1 MTQGLQFSLLFSGLE
16 ALTTGDTAVLK
27 SDMAD
32 SAATQQAAAFRQ
44 ILQDEQYSKTV
55 RQGQTFAATS
65 VQQQGYSQAVGAI
78 HAQESSAKVAQDN
91 DLAASAVADSA
102 VDDSAVEDSI
112 VENSDLAEQWLGLIR
127 QSGDASAQLK
137 QKAEMAKLFFT
148 AQPAAEAENNELV
161 PEHFAKLAGQDNA
174 HADIQDNGERMLS
187 QKNQDLVIEKPA
199 AQITSNTDMLAVTP
213 EELTSETD
221 TNSESLDATL
231 DKTKA
236 ETDELAKKQQAK
248 STHYVTSVTQPGLP
262 LASGATTATESEP
275 VQADLAKTVSS
286 DAILNQ
292 AVTTASLSQADS
304 ESKDKQ
310 NDTTLQAVANQATLA
325 KNDIAK
331 ATLVADHTSQQKL
344 TNVNEAAVVKEQTEL
359 SNQDK
364 SAVEPKLAEHVT
376 TARVTTAVKSDADI
390 DTPSVTKLETVEQ
403 AIITTGSVNTAS
415 GSNAVLNTTADEA
428 ALSRVANLSEA
439 NVSAAQSK
447 PSTEVVTEVT
457 PESSEAKK
465 LPDAMSVIRLAE
477 QVGSTESTDVAPS
490 NVATINVNVDG
501 KTSVR
506 DKSSA
511 NLAETVA
518 VNTNKISGSKTDK
531 GADTG
536 DSQSEQ
542 QGQSRQDGRQYTFNR
557 LDVTLTPNTAQPAA
571 SVATN
576 ASAQV
581 NDTAGVIARAE
592 SFATVLEQQSRP
604 QSAVAAPSLAA
615 KLKQL
620 NLQQQDA
627 AGQLRE
633 RVQLMVRQNV
643 QVAEIRL
650 DPAELGQMQ
659 IRVNLQQEQASVQF
673 IVQQQHAKELLEQ
686 QMPRLR
692 ELLQQQGIQLGEGQV
707 QQQTREERQQAEQ
720 RSAGGS
726 QHNDEKKTGTD
737 NANQTTTVELRQSE
751 RLVDYYA

>member
-1 MTQGLQFSLLFSGLE
+1 
-16 ALTTGDTAVLK
+16 
-27 SDMAD
+27 
-32 SAATQQAAAFRQ
+32 
-44 ILQDEQYSKTV
+44 
-55 RQGQTFAATS
+55 
-65 VQQQGYSQAVGAI
+65 
-78 HAQESSAKVAQDN
+78 
-91 DLAASAVADSA
+91 
-102 VDDSAVEDSI
+102 
-112 VENSDLAEQWLGLIR
+112 
-127 QSGDASAQLK
+127 
-137 QKAEMAKLFFT
+137 
-148 AQPAAEAENNELV
+148 
-161 PEHFAKLAGQDNA
+161 
-174 HADIQDNGERMLS
+174 
-187 QKNQDLVIEKPA
+187 
-199 AQITSNTDMLAVTP
+199 MLAVTP

-221 TNSESLDATL
+221 TNSESLDVTL

-248 STHYVTSVTQPGLP
+248 STNYVTSVTQPGLP

-275 VQADLAKTVSS
+275 LQTDLAKTVSS

-310 NDTTLQAVANQATLA
+310 NDTTLPAVANQAILA
-325 KNDIAK
+325 KNDTA
-331 ATLVADHTSQQKL
+331 ALAADNSSQEKL
-344 TNVNEAAVVKEQTEL
+344 SNVNEAAVVKEQTEL
-359 SNQDK
+359 SKQDK
-364 SAVEPKLAEHVT
+364 SAAEPKLAAHVK
-376 TARVTTAVKSDADI
+376 TATVTTAVKSDADI
-390 DTPSVTKLETVEQ
+390 DTPSVTKPETVEQ

-415 GSNAVLNTTADEA
+415 GSNAVLNTTANEA

-439 NVSAAQSK
+439 NVSATQSK

-465 LPDAMSVIRLAE
+465 LADAMSVIRLAE
-477 QVGSTESTDVAPS
+477 QIGSTESTDVAPS
-490 NVATINVNVDG
+490 NAATINVNVDG

-518 VNTNKISGSKTDK
+518 VNTNKISGSKADK

-571 SVATN
+571 GVATN

-726 QHNDEKKTGTD
+726 QHNDDKQTGTD
-737 NANQTTTVELRQSE
+737 SANQTTTVELRQSE